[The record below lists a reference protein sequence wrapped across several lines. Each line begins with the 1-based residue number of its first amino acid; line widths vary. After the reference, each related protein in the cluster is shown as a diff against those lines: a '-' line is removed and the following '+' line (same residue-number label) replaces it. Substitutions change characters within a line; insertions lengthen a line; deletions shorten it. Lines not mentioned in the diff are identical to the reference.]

1 MKRAASE
8 SVIIILHSSAAVAR
22 LYFQNGKDENTV
34 NEQHDFE
41 WIKQSYSHI
50 TFNTHLANSK

>member
-8 SVIIILHSSAAVAR
+8 SIIIILHSSAAVTR
-22 LYFQNGKDENTV
+22 LYFQNRKDENTV

-41 WIKQSYSHI
+41 RMNQSYDHI
-50 TFNTHLANSK
+50 TFNTHLANGK